1 MLALVL
7 STSGSLLPGSQQV
20 VCCSCRMDPV
30 KQQLDQLNMEVAAVI
45 AKVEAA
51 QAAWLSSEDPQQK
64 ADLKEVYED
73 LKEEKKRLQEGRRAL
88 EAKLSGPGE

>member
-1 MLALVL
+1 
-7 STSGSLLPGSQQV
+7 
-20 VCCSCRMDPV
+20 MDPL
-30 KQQLDQLNMEVAAVI
+30 KQQLDQLNREVAAVI

-73 LKEEKKRLQEGRRAL
+73 LKEEKIRLLPSLLEERRAL
-88 EAKLSGPGE
+88 EAKLPGPGE